1 MGDDDESL
9 EDINNDNFNSL
20 NNSLEKLNIED
31 NRDLNYYI
39 IQNLK
44 NIDLDKLNN
53 DIDNEIEEK
62 KI

>member
-1 MGDDDESL
+1 M
-9 EDINNDNFNSL
+9 
-20 NNSLEKLNIED
+20 NNSSKKLNIED

-39 IQNLK
+39 IQKLK

-62 KI
+62 NQNIISILNFNY